1 MFILQQFNAYVHQ
14 NLQAHSCMYQ
24 STCASRM
31 QPQIG
36 SAHYQCASS
45 SDLMHQ
51 TKGVLFIDVQT
62 CSLLMNPEP
71 KGQLFFPKIPKGQLK
86 IQTNQNSK
94 GVDCLTSYYKHLWG
108 HELSLLRHG
117 GHHAQQG
124 STQPHAIADNFFFFL
139 QGVKLPLGSGHPFN
153 PCHKLFQCKII
164 IHSPHSVYNSGPKNQ

>member
-1 MFILQQFNAYVHQ
+1 MNIRICKHILACIRALVHRGCNHKQ
-14 NLQAHSCMYQ
+14 VLLTINVHPRLILCI
-24 STCASRM
+24 R
-31 QPQIG
+31 PR
-36 SAHYQCASS
+36 
-45 SDLMHQ
+45 
-51 TKGVLFIDVQT
+51 GVLFIDVQT

-124 STQPHAIADNFFFFL
+124 STQPAIADNFFFFL